1 MCSHCD
7 GSLSV
12 WNLRAVDKP
21 VSVNY
26 PHSKFDF
33 QTKQKIFNFAY
44 SLARICKDEVHKFG
58 PITKVIWSAVKSSY
72 VFYFYFYKIKSMII
86 KILVEIHL

>member
-12 WNLRAVDKP
+12 WNLRVVDKP
-21 VSVNY
+21 VSINY
-26 PHSKFDF
+26 PHSNKK
-33 QTKQKIFNFAY
+33 TKENIFNFTY
-44 SLARICKDEVHKFG
+44 FFLARICKDETHKFG

-72 VFYFYFYKIKSMII
+72 VDLFNFYKIKFFE
-86 KILVEIHL
+86 ILVEIHL

>member
-21 VSVNY
+21 VSINY

-33 QTKQKIFNFAY
+33 QKIKINIFNFTY
-44 SLARICKDEVHKFG
+44 SLARICKDETHKFG

-72 VFYFYFYKIKSMII
+72 ADFLFF
-86 KILVEIHL
+86 LFL